1 MSNPDGEKLNRDEFR
16 KFSCILI
23 VNTRNLS
30 QVQKVLRA
38 YKSNENVDLRT
49 FQNAKKWF
57 FHYSLFMSR
66 IEKNCCMMMFSD
78 PSYYLENEIDL
89 ILWKNRF
96 YRPIEIE
103 RSALSH
109 LSKPYSPA
117 DIKPLL
123 SIIGEGIEYYTQ
135 IIKKLKHTSTVECF
149 SYQVENNFIAGDG
162 TSCFSKHTK
171 VLLSYHLIIH
181 LGDLYRYQSLV
192 LPPPSDGSSLFK
204 DAEMMY
210 KQAIALDPSNGL
222 GHHQLAVL
230 STYEDA
236 NCMAMYR
243 YCRSLACAVPYGNAQ
258 RNLSILL
265 SKNEK
270 LYFQEKERNLS
281 ELNKKQL
288 VNVWHGWFV
297 LFVSS
302 LSPSSLRYRSC

>member
-1 MSNPDGEKLNRDEFR
+1 M
-16 KFSCILI
+16 
-23 VNTRNLS
+23 
-30 QVQKVLRA
+30 
-38 YKSNENVDLRT
+38 
-49 FQNAKKWF
+49 
-57 FHYSLFMSR
+57 
-66 IEKNCCMMMFSD
+66 
-78 PSYYLENEIDL
+78 
-89 ILWKNRF
+89 
-96 YRPIEIE
+96 
-103 RSALSH
+103 
-109 LSKPYSPA
+109 
-117 DIKPLL
+117 
-123 SIIGEGIEYYTQ
+123 
-135 IIKKLKHTSTVECF
+135 F

-243 YCRSLACAVPYGNAQ
+243 YCRSLACAVPYSNAQ

-281 ELNKKQL
+281 ELNKRQL
-288 VNVWHGWFV
+288 VNV
-297 LFVSS
+297 
-302 LSPSSLRYRSC
+302 

>member
-16 KFSCILI
+16 KFSCTLSI
-23 VNTRNLS
+23 NTRNLS
-30 QVQKVLRA
+30 QVQKVLRT

-49 FQNAKKWF
+49 FQNAKKW
-57 FHYSLFMSR
+57 
-66 IEKNCCMMMFSD
+66 IEKHCCMLMFSD

-103 RSALSH
+103 RSALSR

-135 IIKKLKHTSTVECF
+135 IIKKLKHTSTVE
-149 SYQVENNFIAGDG
+149 SGDG

-243 YCRSLACAVPYGNAQ
+243 YCRSLACAVPYSNAQ

-281 ELNKKQL
+281 ELNKRQL
-288 VNVWHGWFV
+288 VNV
-297 LFVSS
+297 
-302 LSPSSLRYRSC
+302 

>member
-30 QVQKVLRA
+30 QVQKVLRT

-66 IEKNCCMMMFSD
+66 IEKNCCMLMFSD

-103 RSALSH
+103 RSALSR

-149 SYQVENNFIAGDG
+149 
-162 TSCFSKHTK
+162 
-171 VLLSYHLIIH
+171 LI
-181 LGDLYRYQSLV
+181 
-192 LPPPSDGSSLFK
+192 
-204 DAEMMY
+204 
-210 KQAIALDPSNGL
+210 
-222 GHHQLAVL
+222 
-230 STYEDA
+230 
-236 NCMAMYR
+236 
-243 YCRSLACAVPYGNAQ
+243 
-258 RNLSILL
+258 
-265 SKNEK
+265 
-270 LYFQEKERNLS
+270 
-281 ELNKKQL
+281 
-288 VNVWHGWFV
+288 GWRII
-297 LFVSS
+297 S
-302 LSPSSLRYRSC
+302 